1 MVAGIESN
9 RPRNV
14 DAKRAAAI
22 LYGDWGT
29 SKAYVIGLAFA
40 FAGYSSFW
48 LILAMCGLTAVVA
61 INYIVICKHYP
72 DGGGVYASVRHRS
85 EIISIV
91 GAFLLIADYIV
102 TAALSALSAFQ
113 YIGVPH
119 PEKFAAVA
127 ILGIGALNWF
137 GPKHTGGL
145 AFVVAIPTAVVVVL
159 LGVLGL
165 PYLGVAWHNV
175 HGLTGGWGHNWTSFV
190 SIVLALSGVEA
201 VANSTG
207 VMRLDPGGDDH
218 HKPSVVKTSTPAI
231 LWVMAEVVF
240 FTALLGLL
248 MHALPGLDRVTSD
261 PGDPTVDAM
270 HPSVNAP
277 GSPGVRD
284 FMLRYMGDTF
294 GGHAFGAA
302 GGHIMGVAVSIVF
315 CVLLLSAVN
324 TAIGAL
330 ISTQFLMG
338 RDRELPNI
346 FRKLNNWGVPTWG
359 LVVST
364 LVPLGLVLLVSDLS
378 GLAELYA
385 VGVVGAIATNLGA
398 CSTDRKLELK
408 TWERALMFVTF
419 VVMVGIELS
428 LFIDKPAARTFAV
441 AVLAIG
447 LAMRSLGREQAQ
459 RGAFL
464 VVLAVIVALV
474 AFGDTRSAIIAVTVL
489 CAGLILR
496 GLLGERQVKIE
507 AKKAGLAGLNPEG
520 STFPGPGSTFPGMAE
535 ATAREKMGDS
545 TLPIGNQDQA
555 TGTPML
561 CAVRGIGKT
570 LDFALEDARE
580 SHRPLYLLYV
590 REQPVI
596 TSEDRKRKWREDDDA
611 REIFSYARERAN
623 GAIVLPG
630 YAVSDSPADTI
641 VDFAATIGASRLM
654 LGAPSRIGL
663 VNLLRGNIIRQVSD
677 LLPDDIHLLVYA

>member
-48 LILAMCGLTAVVA
+48 LILAMCGLTAIVA
-61 INYIVICKHYP
+61 VNYIVICAHYP

-113 YIGVPH
+113 YLGVPH

-127 ILGIGALNWF
+127 IAGIGALNWF

-145 AFVVAIPTAVVVVL
+145 AFAVAIPTAIVVVL
-159 LGVLGL
+159 LAALGL
-165 PYLGVAWHNV
+165 PHLGDAWHAV
-175 HGLTGGWGHNWTSFV
+175 QPLSGGWKFNWTSFV

-207 VMRLDPGGDDH
+207 VMRLDPGGDAH
-218 HKPSVVKTSTPAI
+218 GKPSVVKTSTPAI
-231 LWVMAEVVF
+231 LWVMAEVVL

-248 MHALPGLDRVTSD
+248 MHALPGLQPITSD
-261 PGDPTVDAM
+261 PNDPTVDAM
-270 HPSVNAP
+270 HPAVTAP
-277 GSPGVRD
+277 GDPGVRD
-284 FMLRYMGDTF
+284 YMLRYMGEYF
-294 GGHAFGAA
+294 GSYHFGPAVGHVIGIVVSVVFG
-302 GGHIMGVAVSIVF
+302 
-315 CVLLLSAVN
+315 VLLLSAVN

-330 ISTQFLMG
+330 VSTQFLMG
-338 RDRELPNI
+338 RDRELPAI
-346 FRKLNNWGVPTWG
+346 FRRLNNWGVPTWG

-364 LVPLGLVLLVSDLS
+364 VVPLALVLLVSDLS

-398 CSTDRKLELK
+398 CSTDRRLELRK
-408 TWERALMFVTF
+408 WERALMFVTF
-419 VVMVGIELS
+419 LVMCVIELS

-441 AVLAIG
+441 TVLAIG
-447 LAMRSLGREQAQ
+447 LILRALGREQAQ
-459 RGAFL
+459 RGAFA
-464 VVLAVIVALV
+464 VVLAMVVALFLFKDYAAAVV
-474 AFGDTRSAIIAVTVL
+474 AVSVL
-489 CAGLILR
+489 AAGLILR
-496 GLLGERQVKIE
+496 GLLGERRLKIE
-507 AKKAGLAGLNPEG
+507 AKKAELAGLTPMG
-520 STFPGPGSTFPGMAE
+520 STFPGAPGTTTATGESTASF
-535 ATAREKMGDS
+535 
-545 TLPIGNQDQA
+545 PIGNREEVS
-555 TGTPML
+555 GPPML
-561 CAVRGIGKT
+561 CAVRGINKT

-580 SHRPLYLLYV
+580 SRRPLYLLFV

-596 TSEDRKRKWREDDDA
+596 TSEDRKRKWKEDEDA
-611 REIFSYARERAN
+611 REIFSYARGKAD
-623 GAIVLPG
+623 GAVVLPG

-654 LGAPSRIGL
+654 LGAPSRSGL

-677 LLPDDIHLLVYA
+677 LLPPDIHLLVYA